1 LYGSDLED
9 DLKGEED
16 GPLGRVFRSIATA
29 DRPTGPAVDMALA
42 QKEAQE
48 LYDAGEGKFGTE
60 ENELVRVLVSRSF
73 AQLKATFDQYQKL
86 AGKNM
91 EDAIKGETEG
101 HLEDALI
108 AIVQSI
114 RDRGAYFA
122 RQIDRCLKVPG
133 TKEKDLIRIIVSR
146 CEVDMGDIKKD
157 YKDLFGKS
165 LYDELKSE
173 LRGDFE
179 EIVLKLVGTD

>member
-1 LYGSDLED
+1 
-9 DLKGEED
+9 
-16 GPLGRVFRSIATA
+16 
-29 DRPTGPAVDMALA
+29 M
-42 QKEAQE
+42 
-48 LYDAGEGKFGTE
+48 
-60 ENELVRVLVSRSF
+60 
-73 AQLKATFDQYQKL
+73 KATFDEYKKL
-86 AGKNM
+86 SGKDI
-91 EDAIKGETEG
+91 EQSIKSETG
-101 HLEDALI
+101 GDLEKALI

-122 RQIDRCLKVPG
+122 RQINHCVKLPG

-165 LYDELKSE
+165 LYEVLKSE

-179 EIVLKLVGTD
+179 DIVLKLVGTD